1 MKRNIISIFILLTI
15 IFISS
20 IIFHKI
26 FNYKYEKTELISNG
40 YEVTLN
46 NTKLNYYIKEEYEI
60 NYFPL
65 LFSESRTI
73 QNTFLYENEQNKLN
87 DITLDTINI
96 RLDIKEFECIYKT
109 NNIRQSC
116 KSNQIEESIPYNKNY
131 VTPKVT
137 TMKVKHK
144 NNTLYNGKFTNDL
157 SKIVTDDGRYHFNIK
172 LRSGKNLVELI
183 FSVIVSGDLL

>member
-20 IIFHKI
+20 IVFHKI

>member
-87 DITLDTINI
+87 DITLDTIDI

-116 KSNQIEESIPYNKNY
+116 KSSQIEESIPYNKNY